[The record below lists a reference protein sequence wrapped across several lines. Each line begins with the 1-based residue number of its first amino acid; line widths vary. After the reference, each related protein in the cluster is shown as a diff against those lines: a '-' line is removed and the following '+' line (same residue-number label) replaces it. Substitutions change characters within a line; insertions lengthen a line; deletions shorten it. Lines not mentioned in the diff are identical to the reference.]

1 MGNVGE
7 PIPSVRQGISQ
18 VAHILYQALI
28 QEPEFNAPVLEK
40 LQIPPE
46 NLSENNLK
54 LFTAADLADLGN
66 YLPITTNILP
76 RRAQPD
82 EFGDLLD
89 ISDEL
94 DREIPW
100 VQRLFMTWNSNST
113 QFNSSSLAFWSNDP
127 NPADYIK
134 ACVCFS
140 WCIFRKRPRQQ
151 GVCMKNLKAWIR

>member
-1 MGNVGE
+1 MDDTSTMGNVGE

-94 DREIPW
+94 DREIP
-100 VQRLFMTWNSNST
+100 
-113 QFNSSSLAFWSNDP
+113 
-127 NPADYIK
+127 
-134 ACVCFS
+134 
-140 WCIFRKRPRQQ
+140 
-151 GVCMKNLKAWIR
+151 